1 MVDKMSG
8 NLPHVQLANGHFMSH
23 STPSNEFSLWHQ
35 PKVKVLFL
43 SNMLPSQIPVHTNA
57 HTFCKKNNGINNT
70 INNNSAVIVIV
81 LLSLSCTE
89 ICLIFTISLKK
100 PLLSTVFSRM
110 HLSTTIFKA
119 WSFVCKNL
127 EKTQNPQQNP
137 ITLPLWLGTQQ
148 AKQACER
155 RLLLSANPVSFS
167 VIPQTHPE
175 PLLQH
180 GHVTYL
186 QLHFKISLSATKL
199 NVLSKGQTLFL
210 K

>member
-1 MVDKMSG
+1 MSG

-35 PKVKVLFL
+35 PKVKALFL
-43 SNMLPSQIPVHTNA
+43 SNMLPSQIPVHTNT
-57 HTFCKKNNGINNT
+57 HTFFRKNNGINNT
-70 INNNSAVIVIV
+70 ISNNSAVIVIV

-89 ICLIFTISLKK
+89 ISLIFTISLKK

-119 WSFVCKNL
+119 WSFVFKNL
-127 EKTQNPQQNP
+127 EINQNPQQKP
-137 ITLPLWLGTQQ
+137 YHIATVTWYTAGK
-148 AKQACER
+148 AACER

-186 QLHFKISLSATKL
+186 QLHFKIPLSATKL
-199 NVLSKGQTLFL
+199 NVLSKGQTLVL